1 MPDDSL
7 LDDNPVSGDDIA
19 DAAKSQLG
27 TSAYQLYSYN
37 DGVPAGE
44 PKDHL
49 FVSHVLGNVGLGFDG
64 CIDKHPSADDW
75 ADPNSNIPGWSP
87 VSGPPQAG
95 DVLAASKPVRN
106 DWYFG
111 GGQQLGIAT
120 GNNTS
125 IGINNSTHIGEND
138 FGFQP
143 SHDPT
148 IWRSDQVAN
157 AGSPVSEMGADNAPD
172 QPTGKPWD
180 NWTDDEWKRNGKIT
194 GGIIGGTVGCI
205 AGSESGCL
213 PSAIVGV
220 KRGAKVGGWIGAH
233 HKEIGEVMDKIGDQ
247 LKNRPDPQPGEPG
260 SPGTPGDTD

>member
-49 FVSHVLGNVGLGFDG
+49 FVSNVLGNVGLGFDG
-64 CIDKHPSADDW
+64 GIDKHPTAEDW

-138 FGFQP
+138 FGFQA

-148 IWRSDQVAN
+148 IWRNNQIAENQNTQLAANTNDGGNGSDQVPGKCPAPTAPYPADDCDKQYIQDSVRCGQIPN
-157 AGSPVSEMGADNAPD
+157 QIQKAVCGGSAMLRYGN
-172 QPTGKPWD
+172 
-180 NWTDDEWKRNGKIT
+180 
-194 GGIIGGTVGCI
+194 CI
-205 AGSESGCL
+205 AGRPL
-213 PSAIVGV
+213 PPLYT
-220 KRGAKVGGWIGAH
+220 
-233 HKEIGEVMDKIGDQ
+233 GE
-247 LKNRPDPQPGEPG
+247 
-260 SPGTPGDTD
+260 